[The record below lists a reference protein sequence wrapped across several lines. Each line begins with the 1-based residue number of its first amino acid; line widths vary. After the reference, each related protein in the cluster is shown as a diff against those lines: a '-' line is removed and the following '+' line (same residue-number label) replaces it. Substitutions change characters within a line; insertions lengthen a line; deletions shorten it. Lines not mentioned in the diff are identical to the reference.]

1 MKRGMCY
8 FLLLLVGNTTLWK
21 FAATAHD
28 QKPGLV
34 RAHKTTTHQDTLS
47 GKRLYW
53 GQQVDGYVVYNKD
66 TMHGLIMLYRKE
78 LVMEQPIDADYSYFY
93 KFKMKD
99 TALKTV
105 VMYNEDKKPV
115 CLTRAHDKSNRL
127 LRLVHEGKLNI
138 YDGRIGFVYRP
149 KDIDKYLLVVSYD
162 GITDDLSSFLTETT
176 KSDLIMYINDIYG
189 THFVPKQ
196 ISWRQLLL
204 EIDRLD

>member
-1 MKRGMCY
+1 MCY
-8 FLLLLVGNTTLWK
+8 FLLLLVGNITLWK
-21 FAATAHD
+21 FTATAYEK
-28 QKPGLV
+28 KPGLV
-34 RAHKTTTHQDTLS
+34 RAHKTTPNKDTLS

-53 GQQVDGYVVYNKD
+53 GQRVDGYVVYNKD
-66 TMHGLIMLYRKE
+66 TMHGLIMLYRRE
-78 LVMEQPIDADYSYFY
+78 LVVEQPIDADYSYFY
-93 KFKMKD
+93 RFKMKD

-115 CLTRAHDKSNRL
+115 CLTRVHDKSNRL

-189 THFVPKQ
+189 TRFVAKQ
-196 ISWRQLLL
+196 ISWQQLLL

>member
-1 MKRGMCY
+1 
-8 FLLLLVGNTTLWK
+8 
-21 FAATAHD
+21 
-28 QKPGLV
+28 
-34 RAHKTTTHQDTLS
+34 
-47 GKRLYW
+47 
-53 GQQVDGYVVYNKD
+53 
-66 TMHGLIMLYRKE
+66 MLYRKE